1 MYCTVAEYLGLF
13 FMVISFFV
21 DLPILFMYCFLF
33 CVVVCQC
40 TFVAHWAS
48 SNNYFEF
55 FVSQF
60 VDIHCFDR
68 HWNIILGVH
77 SFPLWRLALLSL
89 HLQQSLPLVLTDW
102 LWERKTLTVQ
112 LILRYWGNREVPLT
126 LFYDYT
132 HSIPLLPSWEYILRI
147 VCLPLVQQSQP
158 GSVELTLFVLNIAL
172 QCSRLCTFSQCS
184 RTEVSSVLPVGVHVF
199 HYGGWCTPFAETYS
213 HAVWRKMDCHPWLG
227 ACGVLGAHMDIWR
240 VVPGRWG
247 ALWRWR
253 SWTNQ

>member
-33 CVVVCQC
+33 CSVVCQC

-55 FVSQF
+55 FVSLF

-68 HWNIILGVH
+68 HWNIIPGVH

-112 LILRYWGNREVPLT
+112 LILRYWGNREVPLN
-126 LFYDYT
+126 LFYDCT
-132 HSIPLLPSWEYILRI
+132 HSIPLLPSWGYVLRI

-158 GSVELTLFVLNIAL
+158 VCVELTLFVLNIVL
-172 QCSRLCTFSQCS
+172 QCSRLCTFSQLKWLLCS
-184 RTEVSSVLPVGVHVF
+184 LLEFMCSIME
-199 HYGGWCTPFAETYS
+199 A
-213 HAVWRKMDCHPWLG
+213 
-227 ACGVLGAHMDIWR
+227 GAHHLQRRTSCSLEEDGL
-240 VVPGRWG
+240 PSG
-247 ALWRWR
+247 AGGMWSTGSTHGYLEGGAW
-253 SWTNQ
+253 